1 MKKCVR
7 YLKGKP
13 RLVQRYMMQDMPVQL
28 TAFSDADFAGC
39 TTSRKSTSSS
49 LVFFGSHLLRASST
63 TQSVIALSSGESEFY
78 AAVKSASVS
87 LGMKAMMNDLGVDL
101 NTPIKLYVDS
111 TACLGAAGRRGAGR
125 IRHIATSTLWL
136 QNAVGEGRIAL
147 AKVAGTANP
156 ADLGTKVLGGT
167 VLTGLLR
174 RCGLLYLEGQSELTL
189 RAEV

>member
-1 MKKCVR
+1 
-7 YLKGKP
+7 
-13 RLVQRYMMQDMPVQL
+13 MPVQL

-39 TTSRKSTSSS
+39 STSRKSTSSS

-87 LGMKAMMNDLGVDL
+87 LGMKAMMKDLGVEM
-101 NTPIKLYVDS
+101 TRAIKLYVDS

-189 RAEV
+189 RADV

>member
-13 RLVQRYMMQDMPVQL
+13 RLIQRYAMQAIPEQL
-28 TAFSDADFAGC
+28 TGYSDADFAGC

-49 LVFFGSHLLRASST
+49 IVFFGKHLLRSSST

-78 AAVKSASVS
+78 AAVKAASVL
-87 LGMKAMMNDLGVDL
+87 LGMKAMMNDLGVNL
-101 NTPIKLYVDS
+101 KTPIKLYVDS

-147 AKVAGTANP
+147 AKVLGTENP
-156 ADLGTKVLGGT
+156 ADLGTKVLSGT
-167 VLTGLLR
+167 VLTGLLT
-174 RCGLLYLEGQSELTL
+174 RCGLVHLDGQSELTL
-189 RAEV
+189 SAA

>member
-1 MKKCVR
+1 
-7 YLKGKP
+7 
-13 RLVQRYMMQDMPVQL
+13 
-28 TAFSDADFAGC
+28 
-39 TTSRKSTSSS
+39 
-49 LVFFGSHLLRASST
+49 
-63 TQSVIALSSGESEFY
+63 
-78 AAVKSASVS
+78 
-87 LGMKAMMNDLGVDL
+87 MMNDLGVDL

-136 QNAVGEGRIAL
+136 QCAVGEGRIAL

-156 ADLGTKVLGGT
+156 ADLGTNVLSGT

-174 RCGLLYLEGQSELTL
+174 RCGLLYLEGQSDLTL

>member
-1 MKKCVR
+1 MKKCMR

-13 RLVQRYMMQDMPVQL
+13 RLVQRYRMQDMPIQL

-39 TTSRKSTSSS
+39 TTSRKSTSNS
-49 LVFFGSHLLRASST
+49 LVFFGNHLLRASST

-87 LGMKAMMNDLGVDL
+87 LGMKAMMNDLGVNL
-101 NTPIKLYVDS
+101 IEAVKLYVDS

-125 IRHIATSTLWL
+125 IRHIATSILWL
-136 QNAVGEGRIAL
+136 QSAVGDGRIVL
-147 AKVAGTANP
+147 AKVAGTVNP

-167 VLTGLLR
+167 VLTGLLS

-189 RAEV
+189 RADV

>member
-1 MKKCVR
+1 
-7 YLKGKP
+7 
-13 RLVQRYMMQDMPVQL
+13 
-28 TAFSDADFAGC
+28 
-39 TTSRKSTSSS
+39 
-49 LVFFGSHLLRASST
+49 
-63 TQSVIALSSGESEFY
+63 
-78 AAVKSASVS
+78 
-87 LGMKAMMNDLGVDL
+87 MMNNLGVDMKEL
-101 NTPIKLYVDS
+101 VKLCVDS

-136 QNAVGEGRIAL
+136 QNAVGEGHIAL

-189 RAEV
+189 RADV